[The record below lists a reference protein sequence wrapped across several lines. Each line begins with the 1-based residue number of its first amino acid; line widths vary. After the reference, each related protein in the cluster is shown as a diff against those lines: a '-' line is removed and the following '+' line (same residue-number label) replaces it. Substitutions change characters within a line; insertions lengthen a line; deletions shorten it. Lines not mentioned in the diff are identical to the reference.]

1 MPPDT
6 ALVRRKLSK
15 LIEYLTEIGTLTKYT
30 LDEYLSNHF
39 IHRTA
44 ERLLQLIVEVS
55 TDINGYLLV
64 DAGEKPPSSY
74 YDSFTNL
81 IQPGILDRE
90 LALKLA
96 PITGLRNDYEEIDN
110 ELVYRGIGVITEIY
124 HKYIESIEAYLERI

>member
-1 MPPDT
+1 
-6 ALVRRKLSK
+6 
-15 LIEYLTEIGTLTKYT
+15 LIEYLTEIETLTKYT

-96 PITGLRNDYEEIDN
+96 PTTGLRNRLVHDYEEIDN

-124 HKYIESIEAYLERI
+124 HKYIESIEAYLDRI

>member
-1 MPPDT
+1 M
-6 ALVRRKLSK
+6 
-15 LIEYLTEIGTLTKYT
+15 IEYLTEIGTLTKYT

-96 PITGLRNDYEEIDN
+96 PTTGLRNRLVHDYEEIDN

-124 HKYIESIEAYLERI
+124 HKYIESIEAYLDRI